1 MTRQT
6 TIIYRKRR
14 TRLAIQTGE
23 THTETGIPLL
33 PHEQDELP
41 DEARTSPDTT
51 SAQGYADVSRGLIDT
66 DRRQDAVPTF
76 ETARRK
82 EKARRKIR

>member
-14 TRLAIQTGE
+14 TRLAVQTGE
-23 THTETGIPLL
+23 THTVTQVPLL
-33 PHEQDELP
+33 PHEQDESP

-51 SAQGYADVSRGLIDT
+51 STRGYIDVSRGLVDT
-66 DRRQDAVPTF
+66 DRRQDAGPAF
-76 ETARRK
+76 EMARRK
-82 EKARRKIR
+82 EKTRGKIR